1 MDRHYVF
8 SERRAYLS
16 FQEVTKDTTDFI
28 NFIKKTKV
36 KNRTFPVSWTSQVF
50 FKLYRITRALTNRIM
65 RFSITNSELKHLPLR
80 CCSSP
85 VKMKNEN
92 INLRVKNVEQKLA
105 TSRYTN
111 AHKIHNL
118 LQRSAEEHALEM
130 SPLEFLF
137 QNKPD
142 LAGQISPVIKRIP
155 LLIRTLQSDQSYTK
169 QYMLDGDR
177 EKPYKPDVLSSDFDH
192 KRPNSFIP
200 YHF

>member
-36 KNRTFPVSWTSQVF
+36 KNRTFPVSWTLQVV

-65 RFSITNSELKHLPLR
+65 RFSITNSELKHLPLT

-92 INLRVKNVEQKLA
+92 INLRVKNVEQTIA

-111 AHKIHNL
+111 THKTHNL

-130 SPLEFLF
+130 SPLEFLCSGLYTSTQFIKLLF
-137 QNKPD
+137 QNQPE
-142 LAGQISPVIKRIP
+142 LAGQTSPVIKRIP
-155 LLIRTLQSDQSYTK
+155 LLIRTLQSDQSYPK
-169 QYMLDGDR
+169 QYMLGSDR
-177 EKPYKPDVLSSDFDH
+177 EKPISCTNRLF
-192 KRPNSFIP
+192 
-200 YHF
+200 